1 MNATTDRPQLATK
14 PVVFPI
20 GYYSLHPDAS
30 MNFQMNRW
38 FSWVGEPGMLDQMRM
53 AAPRIATYADW
64 KREFLALAENATH
77 DGHIL
82 RAGFYFRAADFFM
95 STDDAD
101 RSRARERFLGTM
113 RSVYG
118 LDQFGRHEVP
128 YAADGAKG
136 TLPAYRFTPMRP
148 KGTIVF
154 CGGFDSYIEELT
166 TAFFFL
172 RDAGYEVVA
181 FEGPGQGGALNDAGL
196 HMTTAWHQP
205 VKAVLDYFK
214 LEHVTLAGL
223 SMGGCLVMRA
233 AAFEPRVDRVVAY
246 DVYPDA
252 LDSALGQLKPVQQAL
267 LKVLLKLHASP
278 VVNAMARRVSKESPI
293 AQWGLKQGMH
303 VTGSSSPYGYLQST
317 KAFVTADVSALIT
330 QDVLLLAGSEDH
342 LVPMAHFYQQI
353 KTLKNARSITARLFT
368 RNESAQNHC
377 QVGNYGL
384 ALITIVNWLDELL
397 TRTAAP
403 VHDEK
408 IRMQ

>member
-1 MNATTDRPQLATK
+1 M
-14 PVVFPI
+14 VFPI
-20 GYYSLHPDAS
+20 GYHSLHPDAS

-38 FSWVGEPGMLDQMRM
+38 FSWVGEPEMLDEMRM

-64 KREFLALAENATH
+64 KREFLRLAENATK

-95 STDDAD
+95 SADDAD

-128 YAADGAKG
+128 YAADGATG
-136 TLPAYRFTPMRP
+136 TLPAYRFTPIRP

-154 CGGFDSYIEELT
+154 FGGFDSYIEELT
-166 TAFFFL
+166 SAFFFL

-181 FEGPGQGGALNDAGL
+181 FEGPGQGGALNDAEL

-214 LEHVTLAGL
+214 LDHVTLAGL

-267 LKVLLKLHASP
+267 LKALLKLRASP
-278 VVNAMARRVSKESPI
+278 MVNAMARRVAKKSPI

-317 KAFVTADVSALIT
+317 KAFVTADVSALIK

-368 RNESAQNHC
+368 RSESAQNHC

-384 ALITIVNWLDELL
+384 ALITIVNWLDEILAKN
-397 TRTAAP
+397 AAP
-403 VHDEK
+403 IHDEE